1 MKKSK
6 NCLQWC
12 WRHVQGCS
20 LEGSTRARQ
29 NTQHLSAS
37 PLILNTARSS
47 QKDPLSPTEATRKK
61 CTGLHIGIN
70 KRETEQT
77 CARGGTGVHT
87 AAYSF
92 VPTGN
97 KWGGADVG

>member
-1 MKKSK
+1 MKNSK

-12 WRHVQGCS
+12 WRRVQGCS

-29 NTQHLSAS
+29 NAQHLSAS

-47 QKDPLSPTEATRKK
+47 QKDPLSPTEATHKK
-61 CTGLHIGIN
+61 CTGLHKGIN
-70 KRETEQT
+70 KREPEQT

-87 AAYSF
+87 AG
-92 VPTGN
+92 VQLCTNRKQMGQC
-97 KWGGADVG
+97 